1 MMLRVLALAAALLAP
16 VPAASTENDS
26 LTYTI
31 YVYGFKLGVLRL
43 ELVQSDTR
51 YAAAG
56 RVTTTGLMS
65 KIARF
70 EFDGKAKGYRT
81 NPKYWPDEFSATIAR
96 KSSESTV
103 RMTYSN
109 RIPKV
114 VEYAPERAPRDTDVN
129 PADQKGAV
137 DLISAA
143 YMILRDVPREQL
155 CNKSVQMFD
164 GRRRSQIRE
173 AEPVI
178 SGDKA
183 RCDGYYQR
191 LAGFSENE
199 MAEQTTFPFKLF
211 YEMQTDGNYRL
222 TSIETESVVGSAKMV
237 RRD

>member
-1 MMLRVLALAAALLAP
+1 MIFRVLALAAALLAP
-16 VPAASTENDS
+16 LPAVSAENDS
-26 LTYTI
+26 LAYDI
-31 YVYGFKLGVLRL
+31 YLYGFKLGVLRL
-43 ELVQSDTR
+43 ELVQSDTH

-65 KIARF
+65 KIAKF
-70 EFDGKAKGYRT
+70 NFDGKVKGYRS
-81 NPKYWPDEFSATIAR
+81 NPGYWPDEFSATIFN

-109 RIPKV
+109 RTPNV
-114 VEYAPERAPRDTDVN
+114 LEYAPERGPRETDVD

-143 YMILRDVPREQL
+143 YMILRDVPRERL
-155 CNKSVQMFD
+155 CDKSVQMFD

-173 AEPVI
+173 AKPVI
-178 SGDKA
+178 TDDKA
-183 RCDGYYQR
+183 RCSGYYQR

-199 MAEQTTFPFKLF
+199 MAEQTTFPFMLF
-211 YEMQTDGNYRL
+211 YEMQKDGNYRL
-222 TSIETESVVGSAKMV
+222 MSIETESVVGSAKMV